1 MALTGQVAPDCELC
15 PAQWQPLTQWPL
27 TSNVARSALSTLPAL
42 PSRSPWLL
50 HTSAVPNPVPP
61 LCREDLSRELSF
73 TEARR
78 ALVGDVNLLR
88 RIWKFLNSWQVREGW
103 GSGGGL

>member
-1 MALTGQVAPDCELC
+1 M
-15 PAQWQPLTQWPL
+15 
-27 TSNVARSALSTLPAL
+27 
-42 PSRSPWLL
+42 
-50 HTSAVPNPVPP
+50 
-61 LCREDLSRELSF
+61 SRELSF